1 MRHGRNLAV
10 KVSNEA
16 AVQPSARE
24 KPMCRLKYLAR
35 FWNDDSG
42 VSTVQYAILLA
53 FLSAGFLIAAELLGD
68 SVRADGQEV

>member
-1 MRHGRNLAV
+1 M

-16 AVQPSARE
+16 TVHPSAME

-42 VSTVQYAILLA
+42 VSTVQFAILLA
-53 FLSAGFLIAAELLGD
+53 FLSAGFFIAAELISDTIVAG
-68 SVRADGQEV
+68 GQEV

>member
-16 AVQPSARE
+16 TVQPSARE

-42 VSTVQYAILLA
+42 VSTVQFAILLA
-53 FLSAGFLIAAELLGD
+53 FLSAGFFIAAELISDTIVAG
-68 SVRADGQEV
+68 GQEV